1 MSKLI
6 IPYRETRNVT
16 PALIKQVGDAWN
28 EFFDVL
34 QEMNVA
40 CMWAST
46 DESVKLY
53 VRPDDNL
60 GDGVLN

>member
-16 PALIKQVGDAWN
+16 PAYIKQIGDAWN
-28 EFFDVL
+28 EFFDAL
-34 QEMNVA
+34 HDMQASITWA
-40 CMWAST
+40 CT